1 MRRAALQQNKIYA
14 VSSHECCG
22 VGLSALDAYVR
33 ACWPSIEGGITGDLE
48 TILTSCSPPIQPEP
62 VNDLRCLRQLHSV
75 IGCVQK
81 ADAHLMTI
89 RMQSCWKHRRGTMPE
104 ATLSRPQVNG
114 ILETS
119 LYVER
124 PTRSV
129 EFYRRVFGF
138 ESIDADPQESIT
150 DQTRLCA
157 LRAGDRSVLLLFR
170 KGATADTDPM
180 GAIHVAFGI
189 SRSELPAWEAWLSQ
203 QGIAIELRKTWKYGG
218 EALYFRD
225 PDGHLLEVV
234 TPGVWSI
241 F

>member
-1 MRRAALQQNKIYA
+1 M
-14 VSSHECCG
+14 SG
-22 VGLSALDAYVR
+22 
-33 ACWPSIEGGITGDLE
+33 T
-48 TILTSCSPPIQPEP
+48 TS
-62 VNDLRCLRQLHSV
+62 
-75 IGCVQK
+75 
-81 ADAHLMTI
+81 
-89 RMQSCWKHRRGTMPE
+89 
-104 ATLSRPQVNG
+104 SRPQVNG

-129 EFYRRVFGF
+129 EFYRRIFGF
-138 ESIDADPQESIT
+138 EPIDTDQKEGIT

-157 LRAGDRSVLLLFR
+157 MRAGDRSVLLLF
-170 KGATADTDPM
+170 KKDGTADTNAT

-189 SRSELPAWEAWLSQ
+189 SRSELRKWEVWLSQ
-203 QGIAIELRKTWKYGG
+203 QGITIEQRKTWKYGG

>member
-1 MRRAALQQNKIYA
+1 MSDDN
-14 VSSHECCG
+14 
-22 VGLSALDAYVR
+22 
-33 ACWPSIEGGITGDLE
+33 P
-48 TILTSCSPPIQPEP
+48 
-62 VNDLRCLRQLHSV
+62 N
-75 IGCVQK
+75 
-81 ADAHLMTI
+81 
-89 RMQSCWKHRRGTMPE
+89 
-104 ATLSRPQVNG
+104 RPQVNG

-129 EFYRRVFGF
+129 EFYRRVFGL
-138 ESIDADPQESIT
+138 ELIDTDPKGDIT

-157 LRAGDRSVLLLFR
+157 MRAGDRSVLLLF
-170 KGATADTDPM
+170 KKSATPDTNVN

-189 SRSELPAWEAWLSQ
+189 SRSELPAWEAWLSE
-203 QGIAIELRKTWKYGG
+203 QGITIELRKTWKYGG
-218 EALYFRD
+218 EAFYFRD

>member
-1 MRRAALQQNKIYA
+1 MSDAA
-14 VSSHECCG
+14 S
-22 VGLSALDAYVR
+22 
-33 ACWPSIEGGITGDLE
+33 
-48 TILTSCSPPIQPEP
+48 
-62 VNDLRCLRQLHSV
+62 
-75 IGCVQK
+75 
-81 ADAHLMTI
+81 
-89 RMQSCWKHRRGTMPE
+89 
-104 ATLSRPQVNG
+104 SRPQVNG

-119 LYVER
+119 LYVEN

-138 ESIDADPQESIT
+138 EVIDIDQKEGVT

-157 LRAGDRSVLLLFR
+157 MRAGDRSVLLLFKR
-170 KGATADTDPM
+170 GASADTDAT

-189 SRSELPAWEAWLSQ
+189 PHTELPAWEAWLSHH
-203 QGIAIELRKTWKYGG
+203 AIPIEERKTWKYGG